1 MCIYKWDFV
10 NEKGVKLQE
19 VNYLDNEYFK
29 LPYDL
34 SGSMA
39 KNRFRNE
46 MLWGLGKMFELYKA
60 DKDFTMVFDY
70 VCDVEAHFK
79 EKIEFY
85 QLKTNNSATPYTV
98 SKIAKPDKTGK
109 SIIGKLYSIQCADSN
124 PGIVSKLALVVNVP
138 LKTLDKKVHSAEEEI
153 SFEDLDDK
161 SLEEIKKYLTTE
173 CNVTDVDL
181 KDCYY
186 IYTSMDLFNPQD
198 SMLGR
203 MINFFVSVY
212 GKEPKRATVL
222 FQTLA
227 HTIEIKAAYER
238 KCSSYAD
245 LIDKKGFTKIEF
257 EQIIKKAIDISDE
270 SIEVIKKEIN
280 LIYPEYSLKTK
291 MNISVASI
299 IRELRSN
306 RVIRKM
312 EDELVLYVMENLEKF
327 DCDMVGNVQYLDSLY
342 KNKFPIEYTLNER
355 HALYIIVLVR
365 IREGDYA

>member
-1 MCIYKWDFV
+1 M
-10 NEKGVKLQE
+10 
-19 VNYLDNEYFK
+19 
-29 LPYDL
+29 
-34 SGSMA
+34 
-39 KNRFRNE
+39 
-46 MLWGLGKMFELYKA
+46 
-60 DKDFTMVFDY
+60 
-70 VCDVEAHFK
+70 
-79 EKIEFY
+79 
-85 QLKTNNSATPYTV
+85 
-98 SKIAKPDKTGK
+98 
-109 SIIGKLYSIQCADSN
+109 
-124 PGIVSKLALVVNVP
+124 ALVVNVP

-280 LIYPEYSLKTK
+280 LIYPEY
-291 MNISVASI
+291 
-299 IRELRSN
+299 
-306 RVIRKM
+306 
-312 EDELVLYVMENLEKF
+312 
-327 DCDMVGNVQYLDSLY
+327 
-342 KNKFPIEYTLNER
+342 
-355 HALYIIVLVR
+355 
-365 IREGDYA
+365 

>member
-1 MCIYKWDFV
+1 M
-10 NEKGVKLQE
+10 
-19 VNYLDNEYFK
+19 
-29 LPYDL
+29 
-34 SGSMA
+34 
-39 KNRFRNE
+39 
-46 MLWGLGKMFELYKA
+46 
-60 DKDFTMVFDY
+60 
-70 VCDVEAHFK
+70 
-79 EKIEFY
+79 
-85 QLKTNNSATPYTV
+85 
-98 SKIAKPDKTGK
+98 
-109 SIIGKLYSIQCADSN
+109 
-124 PGIVSKLALVVNVP
+124 
-138 LKTLDKKVHSAEEEI
+138 
-153 SFEDLDDK
+153 
-161 SLEEIKKYLTTE
+161 TTE

-327 DCDMVGNVQYLDSLY
+327 DCDMVDNVQYLDSLY

-365 IREGDYA
+365 IREGYYA